1 MIQYLKIVGQKK
13 PPTAHDYNINSCCS
27 TQEYHICMI
36 IFHMPLCSFV
46 AFDCYNNTNSRGV
59 IDFLL
64 HFLAQEVSLLDFVLP
79 VFLPK
84 PTHPPLVFLCH
95 CLQRRQMFA
104 VIYQFF
110 FFIKIG
116 RGCNRWI

>member
-1 MIQYLKIVGQKK
+1 
-13 PPTAHDYNINSCCS
+13 
-27 TQEYHICMI
+27 
-36 IFHMPLCSFV
+36 MPLCSFV

-104 VIYQFF
+104 AIYQFF
-110 FFIKIG
+110 FLLK
-116 RGCNRWI
+116 